1 MLQSRDIVQTG
12 EGNSLSSLLDPRTKL
27 IMLFCL
33 AIMVIS
39 IDNPLF
45 LLTLFSVPL
54 ALYPLA
60 RLPAVKYKIVAIII
74 LVGLWGTIFSQA
86 LFYQE
91 WPRTVMVTLIPQN
104 FFFLGRLTGG
114 LYLYREGF
122 IYGLIQGLR
131 FSTMTA
137 AGLLLCWTTEPRDIL
152 LGSVRMGVPYELSFM
167 LVCAIRFL
175 PILMAEV
182 STVIEVQKMKGFH
195 PLKIGHLTSAG
206 LNTLT
211 PVLANSIRRAAVLA
225 DSVESR
231 AFRAYPTRTYRNE
244 LHYRVVDMVLIGL
257 IVSVA
262 TGIPAVKV
270 LCGLYHRQ
278 IVYLPGLRWLYEV
291 GRYL

>member
-1 MLQSRDIVQTG
+1 VIQTRDIVETS
-12 EGNSLSSLLDPRTKL
+12 EGSLLICRLDPRTKL
-27 IMLFCL
+27 IILLCL
-33 AIMVIS
+33 AVMVIS
-39 IDNPLF
+39 IDNPTF
-45 LLTLFSVPL
+45 LLTLFLIPL
-54 ALYPLA
+54 LLYPLA
-60 RLPAVKYKIVAIII
+60 GISAVKYKIVAILI

-91 WPRTVMVTLIPQN
+91 WPRTVMVTLIPQQL
-104 FFFLGRLTGG
+104 FFLGKLTGG

-122 IYGLIQGLR
+122 VYGLIQGLR

-152 LGSVRMGVPYELSFM
+152 LGLVRMGVPYELSFM

-231 AFRAYPTRTYRNE
+231 AFRAYPGRTYRSE
-244 LHYRVVDMVLIGL
+244 LHYRAVDLVLIGL

-262 TGIPAVKV
+262 SGIPAVKI
-270 LCGLYHRQ
+270 LCGLYQRQ
-278 IVYLPGLRWLYEV
+278 IVYLPGLRWLYEI

>member
-1 MLQSRDIVQTG
+1 MLQGRDIVQTAV
-12 EGNSLSSLLDPRTKL
+12 GNSLISRLDPRTKL
-27 IMLFCL
+27 IMLLCL

-39 IDNPLF
+39 IDNPKLLLALF
-45 LLTLFSVPL
+45 LIPL

-60 RLPAVKYKIVAIII
+60 RLSVIKYKILAILI
-74 LVGLWGTIFSQA
+74 LIGLWGTIFSQA

-104 FFFLGRLTGG
+104 FFFLGKLTGG
-114 LYLYREGF
+114 VYLYREGF
-122 IYGLIQGLR
+122 VYGLIQGLR

-137 AGLLLCWTTEPRDIL
+137 AGLLLCWTTEPRNIL
-152 LGSVRMGVPYELSFM
+152 LGLVRMGVPYELSFM

-175 PILMAEV
+175 PILMTEV

-195 PLKIGHLTSAG
+195 PLKIGHLTSAS

-231 AFRAYPTRTYRNE
+231 AFRAYPNRTYRTE
-244 LHYRVVDMVLIGL
+244 LNYRIIDRLLIGL
-257 IVSVA
+257 SISVA
-262 TGIPAVKV
+262 SAIPTVKI
-270 LCGLYHRQ
+270 LCGLYHLQ
-278 IVYLPGLRWLYEV
+278 IVYLSGWRWLYEL